1 MRFSKNNLIERLEH
15 QIDGLEKTF
24 KFDPNNGTSQI
35 EDNDFLR
42 AYAFGHYTA
51 LRDIVEMI
59 NNGL

>member
-1 MRFSKNNLIERLEH
+1 MRFSKNNLIEQLQN

-24 KFDPNNGTSQI
+24 KFNPNTGTSQI

-59 NNGL
+59 NYGL